1 MTLEK
6 TVIGLLVIVT
16 VLVVFVSPAVR
27 LPKTALRPLEFA
39 KRLFRILRSLPSQV
53 IRQARATRNPEA
65 VVRCLAPIPPLLL
78 NCVLLC

>member
-53 IRQARATRNPEA
+53 RQARATRNPEA
-65 VVRCLAPIPPLLL
+65 VVRFLAPIPPLLL